1 MSLWAKAQRLP
12 EEALQQVRAI
22 YGEHFPIE
30 VRHFLAGWIE
40 EKMWTEVDPDNPQHE
55 AWVSGMVGSLVQE
68 IEAKANSMNNEVLFL
83 TKLKLIE
90 AANNIRVKY
99 AHDPM
104 SLFRLVRHCLN
115 TEMELVRQAGGQPGG
130 NGAMAQGTPNNHGMG
145 MVPTQAD
152 SGAEIAQQVEYLRR
166 RTHDTGED
174 LRKMEQEQ
182 ETFSLQ
188 YHECFKLKAHLQ
200 HLQTQLLNQPNLDLD
215 KLRRQKDVMEQVL
228 SQKVAGLIQ
237 MRLSLA
243 DKLKETFDHLSALQ
257 ARVLDVE
264 LTRWKR
270 EQQLAGNGAL
280 FNSNLDAIQEWCECL
295 AELIWSNRQQIK
307 EAEHLKQKL
316 KLDQEGMVNLL
327 PNLNAQITQLLSQL
341 VTSTFII
348 EKQPPQ
354 VMKTN
359 TRFTATVRLLVGGKL
374 NVHMTPPQVKVTII
388 SEAQANALLKSDKMA
403 KGEASGE
410 ILNNTGTMEYHQATR
425 QLSVSYRN
433 MQLKKIKRA
442 EKKGTESVMDEKFS
456 LLFQSNFSVGGGEL
470 VFQVWTLSLPV
481 VVIVHGNQ
489 EPHAWATVTW
499 DNAFAEP
506 ERAPYAVP
514 ERVPWA
520 QAAEALSVK
529 FRAATGR
536 ALTEENL
543 RFLGEKAFRN
553 PLVGGGSGDYANVSG
568 CNVPGGG
575 AGGGGGGGNNSNQ
588 ANSMLLSWS
597 QFCKEPLPE
606 RSFTFWEWFY
616 AVMKLT
622 REHLRG
628 PWMDGAILGFIRKKQ
643 AEEMLSTCANGTF
656 LLRFSDSELGGVTI
670 AWVAEKKKNN
680 IPMPLAIAEYNSHI
694 GGVDLCDQFSDK
706 CRTTVRNKNENG
718 EVFMLQP
725 FTSKD
730 FAIRSLADRIS
741 DLSHLLY
748 LYPDISKEQ
757 AFGKYYTP
765 FQDITP
771 STGGDKPYVKP
782 LLVTHVPGWG
792 GPGCSGSSV
801 MGGGA
806 NGVGSYPATPQT
818 MFQPQ
823 SPDPSVTRDTP
834 SVASALSEPA
844 GSYNPSIGIP
854 GMGNSSMEFDY
865 PELMGNVDLPSMD
878 EPLDINSI
886 SALMENYGQ

>member
-40 EKMWTEVDPDNPQHE
+40 EKMWTEVDPENPQHE

-68 IEAKANSMNNEVLFL
+68 IEAKANSMTNEVLFL
-83 TKLKLIE
+83 TKLKLME
-90 AANNIRVKY
+90 AANMIRVKY
-99 AHDPM
+99 GHDPM

-115 TEMELVRQAGGQPGG
+115 TEMKLVQQASVNRNVPPQVGGPPGG
-130 NGAMAQGTPNNHGMG
+130 NGPMAQGMANNHGMG
-145 MVPTQAD
+145 MAPTQAD

-166 RTHDTGED
+166 RTQDTGED
-174 LRKMEQEQ
+174 LRRMEQEQ
-182 ETFSLQ
+182 EAFALQ

-200 HLQTQLLNQPNLDLD
+200 HLQTQLHNQPNLDLE
-215 KLRRQKDVMEQVL
+215 KLRRQKDVMEQAL

-237 MRLSLA
+237 MRLTLA
-243 DKLKETFDHLSALQ
+243 DKLKDTYDHLSALQ

-280 FNSNLDAIQEWCECL
+280 FNSNLDAIQEWCESL
-295 AELIWSNRQQIK
+295 AELIWLNRQQIK

-327 PNLNAQITQLLSQL
+327 PTLNAQITQLLSQL

-359 TRFTATVRLLVGGKL
+359 TRFTSTVRLLVGGKL

-514 ERVPWA
+514 ERVPWP

-553 PLVGGGSGDYANVSG
+553 PLVGGGSGDYANVGG
-568 CNVPGGG
+568 CNVPGGNAG
-575 AGGGGGGGNNSNQ
+575 GGGGGGGNNSNQ
-588 ANSMLLSWS
+588 TNSMLLSWS

-670 AWVAEKKKNN
+670 AWVAE
-680 IPMPLAIAEYNSHI
+680 
-694 GGVDLCDQFSDK
+694 Q
-706 CRTTVRNKNENG
+706 G

-748 LYPDISKEQ
+748 LYPDVAKEQ

-765 FQDITP
+765 FQDIPP
-771 STGGDKPYVKP
+771 SVGGDKPYVKP

-792 GPGCSGSSV
+792 GPGCSGGSV

-834 SVASALSEPA
+834 SVASALSEP
-844 GSYNPSIGIP
+844 P
-854 GMGNSSMEFDY
+854 GRPHSTMTVME
-865 PELMGNVDLPSMD
+865 L
-878 EPLDINSI
+878 
-886 SALMENYGQ
+886 